1 MEWEVNSPE
10 LTLESVRLAN
20 YHYGDVYELWRDC
33 EIRCS
38 HAHLGRWE
46 EIGFQLQLE
55 GGVRSAGGLVWDG
68 GKCAPGTVLDTVGPA
83 HLFIT

>member
-1 MEWEVNSPE
+1 MLRCIVHRTLFSTEQLMEWEVNSPE

-38 HAHLGRWE
+38 HAHLGR
-46 EIGFQLQLE
+46 
-55 GGVRSAGGLVWDG
+55 
-68 GKCAPGTVLDTVGPA
+68 
-83 HLFIT
+83 